1 MADIRLEGIAH
12 SYDGGETY
20 AVRPITMTWEDGK
33 AYALLG
39 PSGCGKTTLLNI
51 ASGLLKPSEGRIFID
66 GKDVTDLPTDQR
78 NIAQVFQFP
87 VLYDT
92 MTVRKNLEFPL
103 KNRKLSREE
112 ITKRVTEISALLGI
126 DDKLDIKPSKLRSDL
141 QQIVSLGRGLVRSDV
156 AAILFDE
163 PLTVI
168 DQNFKWTLR
177 NRLKRLQLST
187 GVTVVYVTH
196 DQTEALTFADEV
208 LVMDQ
213 GNLVQVGTSEKLFLE
228 PEHEFVGYFIGSPG
242 MNFFEVEASSSVLS
256 LNGEQIGSANKP
268 GLDGTLRLGVRPEFL
283 VPGAKGDIEFNVE
296 RIEDRGVYKLVHLT
310 KAGFQLIAKVDENYS
325 ATVGGLAHFT
335 FAPDRAFVFDGNK
348 KVIAKVSPMSK
359 ARN

>member
-1 MADIRLEGIAH
+1 MSEIRLEGVAH
-12 SYDGGETY
+12 SYDGGKTF
-20 AVRPITMTWEDGK
+20 ALNPITMTWEDGK

-51 ASGLLKPSEGRIFID
+51 ISGLLTPSHGKVFID
-66 GKDVTDLPTDQR
+66 GKDVTNTPTDDR

-103 KNRKLSREE
+103 KNRKLAKDKIEARVAE
-112 ITKRVTEISALLGI
+112 IAGLLGI
-126 DDKLDIKPSKLRSDL
+126 EKDLDSKPAKLRSDL
-141 QQIVSLGRGLVRSDV
+141 QQIVSLGRGLVRDDV
-156 AAILFDE
+156 SAILFDE

-177 NRLKRLQLST
+177 NRLKRLHLAT

-208 LVMDQ
+208 LVMNQ
-213 GNLVQVGTSEKLFLE
+213 GSLVQVGTSESLFLE
-228 PEHEFVGYFIGSPG
+228 PQHEFVGYFIGSPG
-242 MNFFEVEASSSVLS
+242 MNFIDVKVDNSQVHHNSVAIGQASVAG
-256 LNGEQIGSANKP
+256 LNGHY
-268 GLDGTLRLGVRPEFL
+268 RFGVRPEFL
-283 VPGAKGDIEFNVE
+283 TPATSGGISFRVD
-296 RIEDRGVYKLVHLT
+296 RIEDRGVYKLVHLST
-310 KAGFQLIAKVDENYS
+310 GDVKLIAKVDENYS
-325 ATVGGLAHFT
+325 ATVGGQANFS
-335 FAPDRAFVFDGNK
+335 FDSKRAFLFDAEK
-348 KVIAKVSPMSK
+348 KLCSNVSPTG